1 MLLASMKSLLSIPAP
16 HGWCSLQDA
25 GGQHT
30 LQQSLSKCCLQPQAH
45 LLLWINYPVLTLW
58 FLLGAPLGFYI
69 KSVKPEQGTA
79 METVGKVHAPKR
91 LRACKP
97 ASREALGSRR
107 KILAGRRVRDEISIF
122 FMGPFRTQSLGFR
135 VWFHGL
141 GLGICSSGVAVE
153 DLEIGLRCAVSSAH
167 VFIYSGTKLGA

>member
-1 MLLASMKSLLSIPAP
+1 MHRNGYGHVSQQVERRLAAGEKSSQGEGLGMKS
-16 HGWCSLQDA
+16 
-25 GGQHT
+25 
-30 LQQSLSKCCLQPQAH
+30 
-45 LLLWINYPVLTLW
+45 V
-58 FLLGAPLGFYI
+58 F
-69 KSVKPEQGTA
+69 
-79 METVGKVHAPKR
+79 
-91 LRACKP
+91 
-97 ASREALGSRR
+97 
-107 KILAGRRVRDEISIF
+107 F

>member
-1 MLLASMKSLLSIPAP
+1 MVPF
-16 HGWCSLQDA
+16 
-25 GGQHT
+25 GGPRGILH
-30 LQQSLSKCCLQPQAH
+30 
-45 LLLWINYPVLTLW
+45 
-58 FLLGAPLGFYI
+58 I

>member
-1 MLLASMKSLLSIPAP
+1 MLLTASSALALVDQLPSSAIP
-16 HGWCSLQDA
+16 
-25 GGQHT
+25 
-30 LQQSLSKCCLQPQAH
+30 CCLCVWACNGIADIVVP
-45 LLLWINYPVLTLW
+45 
-58 FLLGAPLGFYI
+58 FGGPLGILHI

-107 KILAGRRVRDEISIF
+107 KILAGRRVRDEISNF